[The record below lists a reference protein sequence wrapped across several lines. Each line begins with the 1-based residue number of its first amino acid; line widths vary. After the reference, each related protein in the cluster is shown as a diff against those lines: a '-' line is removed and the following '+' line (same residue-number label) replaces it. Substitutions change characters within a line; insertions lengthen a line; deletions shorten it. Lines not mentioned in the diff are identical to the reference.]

1 MGGRHSLFEPL
12 NVRWEEKGK
21 ECVERPKGERRRSG
35 FIQLGGGEEQQKAE
49 EEEEMEGGE
58 TFPAF
63 AG

>member
-1 MGGRHSLFEPL
+1 M
-12 NVRWEEKGK
+12 
-21 ECVERPKGERRRSG
+21 ERPKGERRRSG

>member
-1 MGGRHSLFEPL
+1 MGGERKG
-12 NVRWEEKGK
+12 VRGEAKGRK
-21 ECVERPKGERRRSG
+21 KKKRVYPIRR
-35 FIQLGGGEEQQKAE
+35 GGEKQKAE